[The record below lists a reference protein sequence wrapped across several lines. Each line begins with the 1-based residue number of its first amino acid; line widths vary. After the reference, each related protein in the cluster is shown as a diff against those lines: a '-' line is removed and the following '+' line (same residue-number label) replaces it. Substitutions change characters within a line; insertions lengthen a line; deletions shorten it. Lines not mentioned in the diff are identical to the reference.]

1 MGEWRLPGPE
11 RHAARSARA
20 VDAADAPRARQSAP
34 QRTARG
40 SASSRAGQ
48 VWERRR
54 LQRGRY
60 LTTRPRHGADST
72 IASPELDRPNQSL
85 PPLEK
90 RPPDGETKLRVHAR
104 FGPRRFEVEDEQGGV
119 HGRVLDSGEADVYA
133 VVHDM
138 AWLCGVRRT
147 RWGWSGVVLE
157 QASDRLVA
165 RYVPRLLAGRLPS
178 ETSHTPCVSTT
189 TGRGWQLQDVNKA
202 VIWTMRP
209 VKVNARMKHSD
220 DGDPIVTEVE
230 LGARGPGQENTV
242 FTILLGVWI
251 TALEEESR
259 SRSRPGPGPNV

>member
-1 MGEWRLPGPE
+1 MRASD
-11 RHAARSARA
+11 HAASKWTTSKAGCMA
-20 VDAADAPRARQSAP
+20 VCWTAGRQMSTP
-34 QRTARG
+34 SSTTWPG
-40 SASSRAGQ
+40 SVR
-48 VWERRR
+48 
-54 LQRGRY
+54 
-60 LTTRPRHGADST
+60 
-72 IASPELDRPNQSL
+72 
-85 PPLEK
+85 
-90 RPPDGETKLRVHAR
+90 
-104 FGPRRFEVEDEQGGV
+104 
-119 HGRVLDSGEADVYA
+119 
-133 VVHDM
+133 
-138 AWLCGVRRT
+138 VRRT

-165 RYVPRLLAGRLPS
+165 RYVPRLLGGGTLAIRDQPYTLRN
-178 ETSHTPCVSTT
+178 TT

-251 TALEEESR
+251 TVLEEESR

>member
-1 MGEWRLPGPE
+1 M
-11 RHAARSARA
+11 
-20 VDAADAPRARQSAP
+20 
-34 QRTARG
+34 
-40 SASSRAGQ
+40 
-48 VWERRR
+48 
-54 LQRGRY
+54 
-60 LTTRPRHGADST
+60 
-72 IASPELDRPNQSL
+72 DRPNQSL
-85 PPLEK
+85 PPLDK

-104 FGPRRFEVEDEQGGV
+104 FGPRRFELEDEQGVV
-119 HGRVLDSGEADVYA
+119 HGRLLDSGEADVYA

-165 RYVPRLLAGRLPS
+165 RYVPRLLGGGTLAIRDQPYTLRK
-178 ETSHTPCVSTT
+178 TT
-189 TGRGWQLQDVNKA
+189 TGSGWRLQDVNKA

-209 VKVNARMKHSD
+209 VKVNAHMKHSD